1 MPRFALLEHDHP
13 SPHLDLLFEA
23 GEVLWA
29 WRLEALPAP
38 GGAAASTRNFDH
50 RLLYLDYE
58 GPISGGRGSVRR
70 LDGGWFEWVERADGR
85 LIADVRGRLLAGRVE
100 LVRVGGEEWRL
111 SRVCT
116 SGFPA

>member
-1 MPRFALLEHDHP
+1 MSARAQTMSRTLLYPP
-13 SPHLDLLFEA
+13 SMTQPSL
-23 GEVLWA
+23 
-29 WRLEALPAP
+29 
-38 GGAAASTRNFDH
+38 AAAVATRNFDH
-50 RLLYLDYE
+50 RLIYLDYE

-70 LDGGWFEWVERADGR
+70 LDGGSFDWVERADGR

-111 SRVCT
+111 RRVGT